1 MTDYIKDSHTAIF
14 TDSTGEGKSFLVLES
29 IEKE

>member
-1 MTDYIKDSHTAIF
+1 MTDYIKDYYTAMF
-14 TDSTGEGKSFLVLES
+14 TDSTGEGKCFLVLES